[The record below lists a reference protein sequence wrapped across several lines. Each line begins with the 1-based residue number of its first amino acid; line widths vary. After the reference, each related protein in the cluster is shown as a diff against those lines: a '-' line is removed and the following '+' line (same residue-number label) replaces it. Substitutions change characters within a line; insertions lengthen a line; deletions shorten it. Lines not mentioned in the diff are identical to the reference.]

1 MKIKCGAQKS
11 ECTFI
16 LAHHLLSKLA
26 VSSFYKMDSIDIRRS
41 ILHVPASVVNIPVG
55 YIVILAL
62 VCFIQTHPNFATKYM
77 KKTLKPFKLINVK
90 FTWLFKWTFLILKKI
105 ACCCSQ
111 LCKPFTYTVINFI
124 GTTQSIFQPTGASL
138 KNGTCT
144 TVHVCLQL

>member
-26 VSSFYKMDSIDIRRS
+26 VSSFYKMDSRYKTQHFTCPCQCGI
-41 ILHVPASVVNIPVG
+41 